1 MPLNNQRVLNLFYFF
16 FTLLISPSSVRPTAE
31 ALPFFNPL
39 TIASTSSTLQQSNT
53 FLQASNSNSNTN
65 SNTNSNKN
73 TNTNNKDITMASNNS
88 EEKYLTP
95 ITPQQVQLEIKDPV
109 DPQALTQAK
118 AIIEELKSGTATAN
132 GSINPAALLTVAKR
146 LGDIPKDGTSYL
158 VHKDQCKLA
167 YENLDAQEKKSLDNI
182 YARVKAFADAQ
193 RLSVNDM
200 EIDIPGGKAGHTVS
214 PCRAAG
220 CYAPGGRYPLPSSVI
235 MTAVTA
241 RAAGCETVVL
251 ASPHPAQI
259 TLAAAYIAG
268 SDLFLCI
275 GGAQA
280 IATMAYGIDSPSDN
294 GPIIPRC
301 DVIVGPGNKWVTA
314 AKSIVQG
321 YCGIDMLAGPS
332 EVLVIAD
339 SSANAEVVAADLIAQ
354 AEHDVVARAILLSDD
369 QAMIDAI
376 EKQVGDQLASLPEPN
391 RSTATQAFK
400 LSFAVLCKDV
410 DECIKI
416 SDDIAPE
423 HLEIQTKDAME
434 VGKKCAN
441 YGGLFVGEH
450 AAEVLG
456 DYGAG
461 PNHTLPTGGTG
472 RYTGGL
478 SVFNFLRIR
487 TWMRIDDQKASQD
500 MVDDSIVMARLE
512 GLEGHAR
519 ASEARSITKV
529 PAYKKSK

>member
-1 MPLNNQRVLNLFYFF
+1 MSVGNN
-16 FTLLISPSSVRPTAE
+16 
-31 ALPFFNPL
+31 
-39 TIASTSSTLQQSNT
+39 
-53 FLQASNSNSNTN
+53 
-65 SNTNSNKN
+65 
-73 TNTNNKDITMASNNS
+73 D
-88 EEKYLTP
+88 KYLTL
-95 ITPQQVQLEIKDPV
+95 INSDQVKLEIKDPV
-109 DPQALTQAK
+109 DPTALAQAK
-118 AIIEELKSGTATAN
+118 DIIQELRSSSDESIPKGTVHPAQLMKVGKKLGDLPEDSTSYIATKEECKTAFDGLSDVERQSLVNIHARVLAFATA
-132 GSINPAALLTVAKR
+132 
-146 LGDIPKDGTSYL
+146 
-158 VHKDQCKLA
+158 
-167 YENLDAQEKKSLDNI
+167 
-182 YARVKAFADAQ
+182 Q
-193 RLSVNDM
+193 RMSVQDC
-200 EIDIPGGKAGHTVS
+200 EIEIPGGKAGHTVS
-214 PCRAAG
+214 SCSAAG

-241 RAAGCETVVL
+241 KAAGCDTVIL
-251 ASPHPAQI
+251 SSPRPALI
-259 TLAAAYIAG
+259 TLAAAHIAG
-268 SDLFLCI
+268 ADLFLKV

-280 IATMAYGIDSPSDN
+280 IATMAYGIEKDN
-294 GPIIPRC
+294 EFGPAIPRC
-301 DVIVGPGNKWVTA
+301 DTIVGPGNKWVTA

-339 SSANAEVVAADLIAQ
+339 ETANAEVVAADLIAQ
-354 AEHDVVARAILLSDD
+354 AEHDVVARAILLSND
-369 QAMIDAI
+369 QATIDKI
-376 EKQVGDQLASLPEPN
+376 EQAVGDQLACLPEPN
-391 RSTATQAFK
+391 KSTATEAFK

-410 DECIKI
+410 DECVTI

-423 HLEIQTKDAME
+423 HLEIQTKDAMT

-487 TWMRIDDQKASQD
+487 TWMRIDDQKASQG

-519 ASEARSITKV
+519 AAEARSLTV
-529 PAYKKSK
+529 EPAYKKAKK

>member
-1 MPLNNQRVLNLFYFF
+1 
-16 FTLLISPSSVRPTAE
+16 
-31 ALPFFNPL
+31 
-39 TIASTSSTLQQSNT
+39 
-53 FLQASNSNSNTN
+53 
-65 SNTNSNKN
+65 
-73 TNTNNKDITMASNNS
+73 
-88 EEKYLTP
+88 
-95 ITPQQVQLEIKDPV
+95 
-109 DPQALTQAK
+109 
-118 AIIEELKSGTATAN
+118 
-132 GSINPAALLTVAKR
+132 
-146 LGDIPKDGTSYL
+146 
-158 VHKDQCKLA
+158 
-167 YENLDAQEKKSLDNI
+167 
-182 YARVKAFADAQ
+182 
-193 RLSVNDM
+193 
-200 EIDIPGGKAGHTVS
+200 
-214 PCRAAG
+214 
-220 CYAPGGRYPLPSSVI
+220 

-251 ASPHPAQI
+251 ASPRPAAI

-268 SDLFLCI
+268 ADFFLCV

-280 IATMAYGIDSPSDN
+280 IATLAYGIDEESEH
-294 GPIIPRC
+294 GPAIPKC

-339 SSANAEVVAADLIAQ
+339 KTANAEVVAADLIAQ

-369 QAMIDAI
+369 QGIIDEI
-376 EKQVGDQLASLPEPN
+376 EGNVAKQLQCLPEPN
-391 RSTATQAFK
+391 KSTATEAFK
-400 LSFAVLCKDV
+400 QSFAVLCENIE
-410 DECIKI
+410 ECIRI

-423 HLEIQTKDAME
+423 HLEIQTKDAIE
-434 VGKKCAN
+434 VGRKCGN
-441 YGGLFVGEH
+441 YGGLFIGEH

-519 ASEARSITKV
+519 ASEARSLTKE
-529 PAYKKSK
+529 PAYKRAKS

>member
-1 MPLNNQRVLNLFYFF
+1 MFFDHSQYF
-16 FTLLISPSSVRPTAE
+16 L
-31 ALPFFNPL
+31 
-39 TIASTSSTLQQSNT
+39 
-53 FLQASNSNSNTN
+53 
-65 SNTNSNKN
+65 
-73 TNTNNKDITMASNNS
+73 
-88 EEKYLTP
+88 
-95 ITPQQVQLEIKDPV
+95 
-109 DPQALTQAK
+109 
-118 AIIEELKSGTATAN
+118 
-132 GSINPAALLTVAKR
+132 
-146 LGDIPKDGTSYL
+146 
-158 VHKDQCKLA
+158 
-167 YENLDAQEKKSLDNI
+167 
-182 YARVKAFADAQ
+182 
-193 RLSVNDM
+193 
-200 EIDIPGGKAGHTVS
+200 
-214 PCRAAG
+214 AAG

-241 RAAGCETVVL
+241 RAAGCGHVVL
-251 ASPHPAQI
+251 ASPRPAPI

-268 SDLFLCI
+268 ADLFLCV

-280 IATMAYGIDSPSDN
+280 IATMAYGIDNETDHGPSV
-294 GPIIPRC
+294 PKC

-339 SSANAEVVAADLIAQ
+339 KTANAEVVAADLIAQ
-354 AEHDVVARAILLSDD
+354 AEHDVVARAILLCND
-369 QAMIDAI
+369 QEMIDQI
-376 EKQVGDQLASLPEPN
+376 EDNVAKQLDCLPEPN
-391 RSTATQAFK
+391 KSTASEAFK

-410 DECIKI
+410 DECVKI

-423 HLEIQTKDAME
+423 HLEIQTENAIE
-434 VGKKCAN
+434 VGNKCAN

-487 TWMRIDDQKASQD
+487 TWMRIDDQKASQG
-500 MVDDSIVMARLE
+500 MVDDSITMARLE

-519 ASEARSITKV
+519 ASEARSLTKE
-529 PAYKKSK
+529 PAYKKTRS